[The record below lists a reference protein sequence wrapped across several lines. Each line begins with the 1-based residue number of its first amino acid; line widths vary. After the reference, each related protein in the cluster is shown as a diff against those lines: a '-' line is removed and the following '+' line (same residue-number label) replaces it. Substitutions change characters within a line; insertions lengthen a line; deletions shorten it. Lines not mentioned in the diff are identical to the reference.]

1 MCTKNYQNS
10 VLSDKIAELRLK
22 GAVYFASDH
31 MCWAC
36 ITFTFRY
43 FFASPCSS
51 LIVFVGGTAVGTGI
65 NTRVGFAEK
74 VAAKVA
80 EFTGKTNSVYTT
92 ALVTLTNSIK

>member
-1 MCTKNYQNS
+1 
-10 VLSDKIAELRLK
+10 
-22 GAVYFASDH
+22 
-31 MCWAC
+31 
-36 ITFTFRY
+36 
-43 FFASPCSS
+43 